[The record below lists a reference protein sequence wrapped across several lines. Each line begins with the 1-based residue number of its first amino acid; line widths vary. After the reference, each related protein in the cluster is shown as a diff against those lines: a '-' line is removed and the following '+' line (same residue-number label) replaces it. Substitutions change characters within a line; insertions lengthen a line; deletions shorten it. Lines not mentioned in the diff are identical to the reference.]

1 MIYDESIIVVDYQ
14 DDKVF
19 YDGKCYPSGYFL
31 IPLLNTY
38 WDHDIDTYVVPNN
51 QGLHRLVKGFEWDIA
66 TKLDFRQARSDIFS
80 ILNYLPY
87 YPPFPSLDIETE
99 RKQIEYLFSPENWA
113 EIEAYLKNRDE
124 YYRLKRIKNKS
135 SEDSILYGKLSRGKS
150 LYEEILKTAK
160 FYYQLDQDIRMADRK
175 LHAFMQ
181 RLPSLP
187 RLDEKNLLP
196 AAVEE
201 WGPQPFTTKTEY
213 VAIRKSSR
221 SKSAT
226 IARRMYFDNFM
237 SFIMTELFEGIHH
250 GHYPQ
255 KCPVCGKYFL
265 MTSARRQIYC
275 DGMAPY
281 ELRGRQVSCRKMAA
295 AEGRKER
302 AEGNPVIDV
311 YNRRC
316 SVIRTEKNRGTITP
330 EFAAAA
336 SKLAKEYKYRALQD
350 EHYAQGQYIEDMT
363 KDNLYDAVKRSLK

>member
-1 MIYDESIIVVDYQ
+1 MIYNESFIIVDYQ

-19 YDGKCYPSGYFL
+19 YEGKAHPSGYFL

-38 WDHDIDTYVVPNN
+38 WSHDIDTYVVPNN

-66 TKLDFRQARSDIFS
+66 TKLDFWQARSDMFS

-99 RKQIEYLFSPENWA
+99 RKQIEYLFSPENWS
-113 EIEAYLKNRDE
+113 EIEAYLKNCDE
-124 YYRLKRIKNKS
+124 YYRLKRIKNKR
-135 SEDSILYGKLSRGKS
+135 SEDSIIYGKLSRGKS
-150 LYEEILKTAK
+150 LYEEVLKAAQ
-160 FYYQLDQDIRMADRK
+160 FYYQIDQDIREANTK
-175 LHAFMQ
+175 LHAFMR

-196 AAVEE
+196 VAIEE

-213 VAIRKSSR
+213 VAIQKTSR

-281 ELRGRQVSCRKMAA
+281 ELRGKRVSCRKMAA

-316 SVIRTEKNRGTITP
+316 SVIRTEKSRGTITP
-330 EFAAAA
+330 EFAAVA
-336 SKLAKEYKYRALQD
+336 SKLAKEYKYRAIQD
-350 EHYAQGQYIEDMT
+350 ENYAQGQYIQDMT
-363 KDNLYDAVKRSLK
+363 KEQLYKTAKKLIV

>member
-1 MIYDESIIVVDYQ
+1 MIYNESFIIVDYQ

-19 YDGKCYPSGYFL
+19 YEGKAYPSGYFL

-38 WDHDIDTYVVPNN
+38 WSHDIDTYVVPNN
-51 QGLHRLVKGFEWDIA
+51 QGLEKLVVGFEWDMA
-66 TKLDFRQARSDIFS
+66 TKAVFQQARSDIFS
-80 ILNYLPY
+80 ILHYLPDC
-87 YPPFPSLDIETE
+87 PPFPSLDIDTE
-99 RKQIEYLFSPENWA
+99 RKQIEYLFSWEHWL
-113 EIEAYLKNRDE
+113 EIEAYLKNYDE
-124 YYRLKRIKNKS
+124 YYRLKRIKNKC
-135 SEDSILYGKLSRGKS
+135 SEDSIIYGKLSCGKS
-150 LYEEILKTAK
+150 LYEEVLKAAQ
-160 FYYQLDQDIRMADRK
+160 FYYQIDQDIREANTK

-196 AAVEE
+196 VAVEE

-213 VAIRKSSR
+213 VAIQKSSR

-281 ELRGRQVSCRKMAA
+281 ELRGKRVSCRKMAA

-316 SVIRTEKNRGTITP
+316 SAIRTEKNRGTITP

-336 SKLAKEYKYRALQD
+336 RKLAKEYKYRALQD
-350 EHYAQGQYIEDMT
+350 ESYAQGRYIQDMT
-363 KDNLYDAVKRSLK
+363 REQLYEAAKKLIV